1 MMVMTV
7 MTVMMMMMVM
17 MMRRIGIDDDID
29 EDTDDIDDDV
39 GDYWPH
45 VYVGIPKHG
54 TCSISVIR
62 TSTRVCVCVRE
73 RGCPAKATLGNT
85 KGSVKCV
92 ACLACPRA
100 CQPAVMPNKE
110 SSQSD
115 GRNDVGLVVRRHF
128 YHSKN
133 RH

>member
-1 MMVMTV
+1 MQY
-7 MTVMMMMMVM
+7 
-17 MMRRIGIDDDID
+17 ISHQ
-29 EDTDDIDDDV
+29 DV
-39 GDYWPH
+39 HTG
-45 VYVGIPKHG
+45 
-54 TCSISVIR
+54 
-62 TSTRVCVCVRE
+62 VCECVRE

-85 KGSVKCV
+85 KGSV

>member
-1 MMVMTV
+1 MMVM
-7 MTVMMMMMVM
+7 MMIMMMMMVM

-45 VYVGIPKHG
+45 VYVGI
-54 TCSISVIR
+54 
-62 TSTRVCVCVRE
+62 STVHAVYQSSGRPHRGVCVRE

-115 GRNDVGLVVRRHF
+115 GRKDVGLVVRRHF

>member
-1 MMVMTV
+1 MILMT
-7 MTVMMMMMVM
+7 MLEI
-17 MMRRIGIDDDID
+17 IGL
-29 EDTDDIDDDV
+29 TYKV
-39 GDYWPH
+39 GRHKVHAVYQSSGRPH
-45 VYVGIPKHG
+45 R
-54 TCSISVIR
+54 C
-62 TSTRVCVCVRE
+62 VCVCESEDARQRRRWAIPKVH
-73 RGCPAKATLGNT
+73 
-85 KGSVKCV
+85 SVKCV

>member
-1 MMVMTV
+1 MILMT
-7 MTVMMMMMVM
+7 MLEI
-17 MMRRIGIDDDID
+17 IGL
-29 EDTDDIDDDV
+29 TYMYL
-39 GDYWPH
+39 GRH
-45 VYVGIPKHG
+45 KHG

-62 TSTRVCVCVRE
+62 TSTRVCVCARVGVRE